1 MQVQHAFVSIRCPI
15 LMQELPF
22 PVITQYGLQ
31 VVVGVGPGIAGG
43 TVTHFEIKGIFV
55 RPVDELMSVSGA
67 GFETGAHPRQQG
79 HLALIRDEYRAPGQD
94 VHEFIL
100 L

>member
-1 MQVQHAFVSIRCPI
+1 MQVQHAFVSVRCSI

-31 VVVGVGPGIAGG
+31 VVVRVGPGIAGG
-43 TVTHFEIKGIFV
+43 TVTHFEIKDV
-55 RPVDELMSVSGA
+55 LDRAVDKLMSISGT
-67 GFETGAHPRQQG
+67 GLETGTHPRRKG
-79 HLALIRDEYRAPGQD
+79 CLALIRDEYRISGHD